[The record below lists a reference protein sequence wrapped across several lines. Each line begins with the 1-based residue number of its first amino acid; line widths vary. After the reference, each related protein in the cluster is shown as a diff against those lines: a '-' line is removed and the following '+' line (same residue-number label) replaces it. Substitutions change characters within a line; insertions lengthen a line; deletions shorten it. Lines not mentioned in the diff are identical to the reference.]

1 MNNMMFNFNQMGMN
15 NPMIGMNNPMIGM
28 NNSMIGMNNQQNQM
42 DGMMMDG
49 TAQNIRNIIQPYEN
63 KIRELEEIIKQKD
76 FEIIVLKQKLNN
88 NNISNINNINPM
100 MINMNMN
107 PFNIMM
113 GNMNQQKENKGKEI
127 YLKVKSENKN
137 ELINCFKVDK
147 ASILKEKCNINE
159 GALTFNYKP
168 IDYDKTIEE
177 NGIYDGSLIY
187 VAHKIINVEFRYE
200 NGETKVISLSEICPI
215 SIALI
220 YSCINLGR
228 IYLMMDGFY
237 NDISFLYNARQ
248 LKIGDKTPIK
258 EIFNSTNPIVRVE
271 LLNNMI

>member
-1 MNNMMFNFNQMGMN
+1 MMFNFNQMGMN
-15 NPMIGMNNPMIGM
+15 NPMIGMNN
-28 NNSMIGMNNQQNQM
+28 QQNQM
-42 DGMMMDG
+42 NGMMMDG

-88 NNISNINNINPM
+88 NNISNINPM

-107 PFNIMM
+107 PLNIMM
-113 GNMNQQKENKGKEI
+113 GNMNQQKENKEKEI
-127 YLKVKSENKN
+127 YLKIISENKS
-137 ELINCFKVDK
+137 ELISCFKEDK
-147 ASILKEKCNINE
+147 ASVLKEKYNLNE

-177 NGIYDGSLIY
+177 NGIYSGSLIN
-187 VAHKIINVEFRYE
+187 VTHKIINIGFKYE
-200 NGETKVISLSEICPI
+200 DRVTKVICLSEDCPI

-220 YSCINLGR
+220 YYCISLGR
-228 IYLMMDGFY
+228 IYLMMEGFY
-237 NDISFLYNARQ
+237 KDILFLYNARQ

-258 EIFNSTNPIVRVE
+258 EVFNSTNPKVIVN
-271 LLNNMI
+271 LLNNII